1 MSIHLKV
8 PHRWKSHVAA
18 HICISEQVKNKVPA
32 VEPLLTWKVAAQK
45 VPWGLLF
52 LLGGGFAMAFAS
64 EVSFLIDTNCQEL
77 NVFIYSH
84 L

>member
-1 MSIHLKV
+1 M
-8 PHRWKSHVAA
+8 AA
-18 HICISEQVKNKVPA
+18 HICISAPVSNKVPT

-64 EVSFLIDTNCQEL
+64 EVSFQINTTTKN
-77 NVFIYSH
+77 
-84 L
+84 